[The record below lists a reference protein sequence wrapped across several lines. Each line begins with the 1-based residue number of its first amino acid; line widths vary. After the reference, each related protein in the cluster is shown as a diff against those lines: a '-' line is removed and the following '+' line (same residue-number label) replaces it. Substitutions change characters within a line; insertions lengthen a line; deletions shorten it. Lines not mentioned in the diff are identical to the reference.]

1 MEEWKS
7 EKVEEW
13 KSGKVGR
20 WKGFPYSS
28 TYSTGWQFGVPY
40 DILRPELTT
49 PQRRPTMTTT
59 LASVPLP
66 CSAAQLENASLK
78 VAHNGHWHDAEVKVH
93 GDKLVIT
100 YEDEDA

>member
-1 MEEWKS
+1 MS
-7 EKVEEW
+7 AV
-13 KSGKVGR
+13 
-20 WKGFPYSS
+20 KGQVFEGGNHVPRI
-28 TYSTGWQFGVPY
+28 TALGLAIPLPY
-40 DILRPELTT
+40 DILRLELTT

-66 CSAAQLENASLK
+66 CSAAQLENAILK
-78 VAHNGHWHDAEVKVH
+78 AAHNGHWHDAEVKVH